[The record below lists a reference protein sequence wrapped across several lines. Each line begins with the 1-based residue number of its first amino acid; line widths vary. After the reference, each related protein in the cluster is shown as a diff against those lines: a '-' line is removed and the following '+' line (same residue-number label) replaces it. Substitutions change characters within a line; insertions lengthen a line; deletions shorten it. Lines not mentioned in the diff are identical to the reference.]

1 MNETKINT
9 DALSQQ
15 LDKLKNAKDKLSTIL
30 DNLKKETNSLKD
42 HWESRTSEAVFTSFD
57 EMYTGYCT
65 QIDNLNRDINFLEK
79 TIKTYIEQESKA
91 NVQIDEHI
99 AL

>member
-1 MNETKINT
+1 
-9 DALSQQ
+9 
-15 LDKLKNAKDKLSTIL
+15 
-30 DNLKKETNSLKD
+30 
-42 HWESRTSEAVFTSFD
+42 
-57 EMYTGYCT
+57 MYTGYCT